1 MVAIGPPKI
10 HLALAYTVRLSGDNR
25 VEKMMTDKETPAPED
40 TDARQENDATA
51 SDQQAEA
58 AGAQGGEAPTH
69 EELTLLLED
78 ARAKADEHWDQLL
91 RTNAELDNAR
101 RRARQDVENAHKYAL
116 EKFALELLP
125 VRDSLEMGLAAAN
138 GEGDAAARLRE
149 GTELTLKMLTAA
161 MEKFGI
167 KAVEPTGQPFDPEL
181 HQAMSMQESSD
192 HTPNTVMAVMQ
203 KGYQL
208 NDRLIR
214 PAMVVVAKAAEK
226 SPDAG
231 QIDEKA

>member
-1 MVAIGPPKI
+1 M
-10 HLALAYTVRLSGDNR
+10 HLALACMARLSGDYR
-25 VEKMMTDKETPAPED
+25 VEKMMTEKEIPAPED
-40 TDARQENDATA
+40 TQTLEENAAREAE
-51 SDQQAEA
+51 QAA
-58 AGAQGGEAPTH
+58 AESGAQGGEAPSH

-78 ARAKADEHWDQLL
+78 ARAKADDHWDQLL
-91 RTNAELDNAR
+91 RANAELDNAR

-116 EKFALELLP
+116 EKFAQELLP
-125 VRDSLEMGLAAAN
+125 VKDSLEMGLAAAS
-138 GEGDAAARLRE
+138 GEGESAAQLKE
-149 GTELTLKMLTAA
+149 GTELTLKMLSAA

-167 KAVEPTGQPFDPEL
+167 KPVDPTGEPFNPEL
-181 HQAMSMQESSD
+181 HQAMSMQESAD
-192 HTPNTVMAVMQ
+192 HAPNTVMAVMQ

-226 SPDAG
+226 RPEEG

>member
-1 MVAIGPPKI
+1 
-10 HLALAYTVRLSGDNR
+10 
-25 VEKMMTDKETPAPED
+25 MTDKDTPA
-40 TDARQENDATA
+40 AENTEELNA
-51 SDQQAEA
+51 SEEA
-58 AGAQGGEAPTH
+58 METEQVSEPPSH

-78 ARAKADEHWDQLL
+78 ARAKADEHWDKLL
-91 RTNAELDNAR
+91 RTNAELENAR

-125 VRDSLEMGLAAAN
+125 VKDSLEMGLAAAS
-138 GEGDAAARLRE
+138 GEGDGATQLRE

-167 KAVEPTGQPFDPEL
+167 KAVDPVGAPFNPEF
-181 HQAMSMQESSD
+181 HQAMAMQESAE
-192 HTPNTVMAVMQ
+192 HAPNTVMAVMQ

-208 NDRLIR
+208 NERLIR
-214 PAMVVVAKAAEK
+214 PAMVVVAKAA
-226 SPDAG
+226 AN